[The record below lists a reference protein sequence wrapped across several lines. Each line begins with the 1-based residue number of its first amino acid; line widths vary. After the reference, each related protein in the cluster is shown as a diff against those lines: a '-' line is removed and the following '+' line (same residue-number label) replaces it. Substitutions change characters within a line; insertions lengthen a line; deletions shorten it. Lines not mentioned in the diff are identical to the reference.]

1 MHGNIAFCF
10 KNVSHVTYIY
20 FAERGEELYPARGS
34 QMTIPGSLLSPSPMW
49 ISGMELR

>member
-10 KNVSHVTYIY
+10 KNVLHVTYIY